1 METLGA
7 GRVGP
12 RAGHLQIVIA
22 NHARRLPGEQILLGD
37 IQDLMLR
44 PALEALE
51 RPSRRCPSAPY
62 ATGIANSSGVGLAE
76 PMRDIISSAR
86 RIAATKIPVLISGES
101 GAGKEVLAHFIHQQ
115 SPSAS
120 KPFVAFNCATVPRD
134 LIDSQLFGYRK
145 GAFTGACEHFPG
157 VIRAASGGTLF
168 LDEVGE
174 LSREVQPKLLRF
186 LESAEVNPLGE
197 THPIAVKVRI
207 IAATNADLDQLTRDG
222 HFREDL
228 FYRLSVVRYRIPP
241 LRERREEIPVLVGYF
256 LDKFSQEFGKTDL
269 RIAQP
274 TLDSLVRFAWPG
286 NIRQLANELRRAV
299 ALAENGAVI
308 EREHLT
314 PELLGADPPIKV
326 SADPP
331 PQPELTVR
339 LDQPLASAVQLLERS
354 MLAYAL
360 RTTEGKVE
368 SAAKLLGVSRKGLY
382 LKRHRFGLLE
392 PTEGKYEK
400 VDRQE

>member
-1 METLGA
+1 
-7 GRVGP
+7 
-12 RAGHLQIVIA
+12 
-22 NHARRLPGEQILLGD
+22 
-37 IQDLMLR
+37 
-44 PALEALE
+44 
-51 RPSRRCPSAPY
+51 
-62 ATGIANSSGVGLAE
+62 VGLAE

-314 PELLGADPPIKV
+314 PELQGADPPIKV
-326 SADPP
+326 SADPS